1 MFWTRAFCLT
11 YIEHNLY
18 YAQYTRNCAVI
29 PELAMAS
36 MASILP
42 PPTGGYL
49 QYFLLYVSDR
59 FWRVLKRLKNN
70 LTTEADRLCNRR
82 DSQPTFILSSAIW
95 CPLRPHS
102 SPSRGRMRHQLIHF
116 SRTSTAQRIYTQV
129 LSAST
134 LRIT

>member
-1 MFWTRAFCLT
+1 MCFEPGHFVLLV
-11 YIEHNLY
+11 EPNLC
-18 YAQYTRNCAVI
+18 YAQHRCNCKLI

-59 FWRVLKRLKNN
+59 FCWVLKRHNN
-70 LTTEADRLCNRR
+70 DLTLEANRLCNRR
-82 DSQPTFILSSAIW
+82 DSQPTFTLSSAIW

-102 SPSRGRMRHQLIHF
+102 PPSKDGMRHQLIHF
-116 SRTSTAQRIYTQV
+116 SRTSTARKIYIQV
-129 LSAST
+129 SSVST
-134 LRIT
+134 LLIT